1 MTEQDLYYM
10 KEALLE
16 GEKALAEG
24 EVPIGAVMVRD
35 GEIIARGHN
44 MRNTAKNPLR
54 HAEIDVINEAA
65 GIVGDWRL
73 EDCTLYVTVEPC
85 PMCAG
90 AIVQARIPR
99 VVFGTRNS
107 KAGCAGSILDLLNEP
122 RFNHQVEVEEAV
134 FPQIPQKQSRG
145 RNSGKAAGKRSI
157 KEKNQGFLPGI
168 RLLWKF
174 PLTESP
180 LLCIL

>member
-65 GIVGDWRL
+65 GIVGDWR
-73 EDCTLYVTVEPC
+73 
-85 PMCAG
+85 
-90 AIVQARIPR
+90 QAAPDLFWICSMSLASTIRWKWKK
-99 VVFGTRNS
+99 VFCS
-107 KAGCAGSILDLLNEP
+107 
-122 RFNHQVEVEEAV
+122 
-134 FPQIPQKQSRG
+134 QS
-145 RNSGKAAGKRSI
+145 AARS
-157 KEKNQGFLPGI
+157 
-168 RLLWKF
+168 
-174 PLTESP
+174 
-180 LLCIL
+180 

>member
-107 KAGCAGSILDLLNEP
+107 KAGCAGSVLNLLEVQE
-122 RFNHQVEVEEAV
+122 FNHQVTITQGILEEECSQMMSN
-134 FPQIPQKQSRG
+134 FFRRLREMK
-145 RNSGKAAGKRSI
+145 
-157 KEKNQGFLPGI
+157 KEKKLETAQ
-168 RLLWKF
+168 K
-174 PLTESP
+174 
-180 LLCIL
+180 

>member
-1 MTEQDLYYM
+1 MR
-10 KEALLE
+10 EALLE
-16 GEKALAEG
+16 AEKALAAG

-35 GEIIARGHN
+35 GEMIARGHN
-44 MRNTAKNPLR
+44 LRNTAKNPLR

-90 AIVQARIPR
+90 AIVQARIPK

-107 KAGCAGSILDLLNEP
+107 KAGCSGSVLDVLHEP
-122 RFNHQVEVEEAV
+122 KLNHQVETEEGILQEECAEIMRR
-134 FPQIPQKQSRG
+134 FFR
-145 RNSGKAAGKRSI
+145 RFR
-157 KEKNQGFLPGI
+157 KNAP
-168 RLLWKF
+168 
-174 PLTESP
+174 SA
-180 LLCIL
+180 

>member
-1 MTEQDLYYM
+1 MEESERFM
-10 KEALLE
+10 REALLE
-16 GEKALAEG
+16 AEKALAAG

-44 MRNTAKNPLR
+44 LRNTAKNPLR
-54 HAEIDVINEAA
+54 HAEIDIINETA

-90 AIVQARIPR
+90 AIVQARIPK

-107 KAGCAGSILDLLNEP
+107 KAGCSGSVLDVLHEP
-122 RFNHQVEVEEAV
+122 KLNHQVETEEGILQEECAEIMRRL
-134 FPQIPQKQSRG
+134 FR
-145 RNSGKAAGKRSI
+145 RFR
-157 KEKNQGFLPGI
+157 KNT
-168 RLLWKF
+168 KD
-174 PLTESP
+174 
-180 LLCIL
+180 

>member
-24 EVPIGAVMVRD
+24 EVPIGAVMVRG

-122 RFNHQVEVEEAV
+122 RFNHQVEVEEGLLQPECSEIMKR
-134 FPQIPQKQSRG
+134 FFSRF
-145 RNSGKAAGKRSI
+145 RKNKAAEETA
-157 KEKNQGFLPGI
+157 EKQPE
-168 RLLWKF
+168 
-174 PLTESP
+174 TEA
-180 LLCIL
+180 